1 VSTPSISVVICAYT
15 LDRWDA
21 LVSAV
26 ASLERQTLAPSEV
39 ILVVDHN
46 PALLERVRTELPQVL
61 AVENHEDAGLSG
73 ARNSGVAAASSEIVV
88 FLDDDAVANT
98 NWLSTLVAH
107 FDSPAVAGVGGAVLP
122 VWQLGRPSVFP
133 DEFDWVVGCSYRG
146 LPDTVA
152 PVRNPIGCN
161 MAFRRS
167 LLVEIGGF
175 RSGIGRVGTKPVG
188 CEETEVC
195 IRIQQRHPGSQF
207 LYDPAAAVHHLV
219 PRNRSGWSYF
229 RSRCFAEGQSKAHV
243 ARFVGA
249 KDGLASE
256 VTYTL
261 RTLTRGVI
269 DDLGDVVR
277 YRDPAGLFRATWIVA
292 GLGMTTAG
300 YLTGRAQAATSTGL
314 DTAPTNSKK
323 LEPVTSEAH

>member
-1 VSTPSISVVICAYT
+1 VSTPSISVIICAYT

-21 LVSAV
+21 LMSAV
-26 ASLERQTLAPSEV
+26 TSLDRQTLAPAEV

-46 PALLERVRTELPQVL
+46 PAMLERGRAELPQVL
-61 AVENHEDAGLSG
+61 TIENLEEPGLSG
-73 ARNSGVAAASSEIVV
+73 ARNSGVAAAGSEIVA
-88 FLDDDAVANT
+88 FLDDDAVADA
-98 NWLSTLVAH
+98 NWLAALVTH
-107 FDSPAVAGVGGAVLP
+107 FDSEAVAGVGGAVLP
-122 VWQLGRPSVFP
+122 VWQSGRPSVFP
-133 DEFDWVVGCSYRG
+133 EEFDWVVGCSYRG
-146 LPDTVA
+146 LPETVA

-161 MAFRRS
+161 MAFRRI
-167 LLVEIGGF
+167 LLQEIGGF

-195 IRIQQRHPGSQF
+195 IRIQQRHPGRTF

-219 PRNRSGWSYF
+219 PRHRSGWRYF

-261 RTLTRGVI
+261 RTLTRGVLH
-269 DDLGDVVR
+269 DLGDVVR
-277 YRDPAGLFRATWIVA
+277 HRDPAGVVRATWIVA

-300 YLTGRAQAATSTGL
+300 YLTGRAQAATTARR
-314 DTAPTNSKK
+314 DTANPHSNT
-323 LEPVTSEAH
+323 LEAVASEAH